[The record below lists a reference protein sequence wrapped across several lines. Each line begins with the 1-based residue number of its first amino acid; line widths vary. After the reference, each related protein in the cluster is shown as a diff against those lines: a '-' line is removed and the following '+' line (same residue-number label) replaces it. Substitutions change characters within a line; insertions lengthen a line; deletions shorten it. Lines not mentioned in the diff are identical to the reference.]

1 MRFATVFLLATS
13 ITLAQ
18 TGTGNIQG
26 TVRDATTAVVPN
38 AKVTVVHTATT
49 REYTS
54 QTNEVGFYIFP
65 AMQSGAYQ
73 ISVEFA
79 GMETWKGGLTLV
91 AGQQAAVEIVLKPGA
106 TATSVTVAGDV
117 TPMLTTTSATIAT
130 VVERQR
136 IEQLPLN
143 GRFITTLLG
152 LTTPGVESG
161 SVPRVYG
168 LRYAT
173 ELLQDGAVLEN
184 REWQS
189 IPARPP
195 GLDTIGE
202 FRSETNNSSAK
213 LNRPG
218 TFMLTTK
225 SGTNEI
231 HGAAFETAR
240 NSGLGVARAR
250 QDFYDKPP
258 HLVRNEFGVSA
269 GGPVFI
275 PKVYNGKNK
284 TFFFFAYEG
293 YQLRSAATRS
303 IAVPTPAF
311 REGDFSALADAQGRR
326 FTIYDPLT
334 TNTTTWTRT
343 PFPENRLPIGRQ
355 SPLAKYLYSV
365 TPGPTRGDNRWWRPT
380 GSASVSPT
388 PSNTPKPYES
398 TTG

>member
-1 MRFATVFLLATS
+1 MRFASVFLLTAG

-152 LTTPGVESG
+152 LTTPGEEVCE
-161 SVPRVYG
+161 
-168 LRYAT
+168 
-173 ELLQDGAVLEN
+173 
-184 REWQS
+184 
-189 IPARPP
+189 
-195 GLDTIGE
+195 
-202 FRSETNNSSAK
+202 
-213 LNRPG
+213 
-218 TFMLTTK
+218 
-225 SGTNEI
+225 
-231 HGAAFETAR
+231 
-240 NSGLGVARAR
+240 VARKVI
-250 QDFYDKPP
+250 FKPCCCCEFSRLSEMTCNP
-258 HLVRNEFGVSA
+258 VRS
-269 GGPVFI
+269 
-275 PKVYNGKNK
+275 
-284 TFFFFAYEG
+284 
-293 YQLRSAATRS
+293 
-303 IAVPTPAF
+303 
-311 REGDFSALADAQGRR
+311 
-326 FTIYDPLT
+326 
-334 TNTTTWTRT
+334 
-343 PFPENRLPIGRQ
+343 
-355 SPLAKYLYSV
+355 
-365 TPGPTRGDNRWWRPT
+365 
-380 GSASVSPT
+380 SPT
-388 PSNTPKPYES
+388 FNCCDSRTVIRLQTIPSFVLTMR
-398 TTG
+398 